1 MVEGDDQAVL
11 NSIPLE
17 FKLKLVRV
25 VGNVYV
31 LTPRPRHLLFISFL
45 SLVRLGHG
53 SVYSSVSLF
62 DSSFVLNSITPELVI
77 SQTIFDPDEH
87 ICHRC
92 PRVLLLP
99 H

>member
-11 NSIPLE
+11 ISIPLE
-17 FKLKLVRV
+17 FQAEAVRV

-31 LTPRPRHLLFISFL
+31 LTPRPRHLLFIS
-45 SLVRLGHG
+45 SVRLGHG
-53 SVYSSVSLF
+53 SVCNSVSLF

-92 PRVLLLP
+92 PLRVLLLP